1 VPSESEV
8 LDAARPLVAAG
19 LALHWLRRREKV
31 PIEANWSTAS
41 VHTAESL
48 AGAYRQG
55 SNIGIR
61 LGEPSRTA
69 AGYVHLIDLD
79 IRDAAQEQVAWDWL
93 LARWPEAR
101 SAPYVVSGSGGA
113 SRHLYFFTDRPFRS
127 LKIARSEGFELV
139 FDPKMGREVK
149 KRDWEI
155 ELFGTGK
162 QAVLPPSVHPDT
174 GQPYRWGRGIE
185 WGLVELGIGPFV
197 AAETVQ
203 SWGVTHDE
211 LHSDED
217 EDLFALVRAEP
228 MGLSEAEIA
237 AAVAGVPPEWVEDR
251 DCWLQ
256 VGQALHHEY
265 QGGAPGF
272 ERWCEWSRQSAK
284 FDIQDQKRVWK
295 SFREQS
301 KNPVRMASIIKA
313 AGDYRLAEA
322 HADME
327 ELVGPGT
334 AVVVVPVAVPLSAD
348 LADLL
353 GGPVP
358 IQQGDKPKL
367 GPVIDPDWKSYL
379 HRNQEGVISP
389 TLPNVQ
395 LIVRNDIR
403 TRGIIAFNEFTQ
415 DQVLI
420 GSPGRLG
427 LKKESPKPIRQLE
440 GAIWT
445 VWDPLNGDSWTD
457 SHDNAVRAVI
467 EAPERQGGYALKTSD
482 RDLRAAIDMV
492 AHENA
497 FHPVR
502 DYLDGTVWDG
512 VSRVETLFIDY
523 LGCEDNAYHRE
534 AARLFL
540 LGAVTRIFEPGH
552 KFDFVPIL
560 EGLQGKRKS
569 TFIRI
574 LGRSWSCELEGD
586 FHDAKAMVEKM
597 QGAWICEIA
606 ELQGFSKSDVTTIK
620 GFISRVRDKVRLA
633 FERRARSF
641 PRQCVFM
648 GSTNEREYLRD
659 ATGGRRFWPIACT
672 VAEIDTDRLARC
684 IDQIWAEATA
694 KYRSMRDLYTHADLP
709 LYLQNDDAAAQAK
722 VLQED
727 RRQESADEV
736 MAGRIAEWLERPI
749 GAELGLDCLDG
760 EEPRFRSEV
769 YLPEIWTQMLGQD
782 AAKYD
787 PRNQQLLGRAMRLV
801 PGWRLQGQGR
811 SKVYGKQRVFVRVD
825 QTERVEPLAA

>member
-1 VPSESEV
+1 MPSESEI

-31 PIEANWSTAS
+31 PIEANWSTAP
-41 VHTAESL
+41 VHTVETL
-48 AGAYRQG
+48 AAAYRAG
-55 SNIGIR
+55 SNLGIR
-61 LGEPSRTA
+61 LGEPSHTP

-79 IRDAAQEQVAWDWL
+79 IRDAAHEQVAWDWL
-93 LARWPEAR
+93 LARWPDAR
-101 SAPYVVSGSGGA
+101 SAPFVISGSGGA

-127 LKIARSEGFELV
+127 RKIARSEGFELV
-139 FDPKMGREVK
+139 FDPKLGREVK

-155 ELFGTGK
+155 EVYGTSK
-162 QAVLPPSVHPDT
+162 QAVLPPSIHPDT

-203 SWGVTHDE
+203 SWGVSSGG
-211 LHSDED
+211 LHVDED
-217 EDLFALVRAEP
+217 DDLFALVRAEP

-334 AVVVVPVAVPLSAD
+334 AVAVAPVAVPLSAD
-348 LADLL
+348 LMDLL

-379 HRNQEGVISP
+379 HRNQEGVIAP

-403 TRGIIAFNEFTQ
+403 TRGIVAFNEFTQ

-440 GAIWT
+440 GTIWT
-445 VWDPLNGDSWTD
+445 VRDSLNGDIWTD

-502 DYLDGTVWDG
+502 DYLNKSVWDG
-512 VSRVETLFIDY
+512 ARRAETLFIDY

-569 TFIRI
+569 TFIRL
-574 LGRSWSCELEGD
+574 LGRAWSCELEGD

-606 ELQGFSKSDVTTIK
+606 ELQGFSKSEVTTIK

-672 VAEIDTDRLARC
+672 VAEIDTDRLEVE
-684 IDQIWAEATA
+684 IDQIWAEASA
-694 KYRSMRDLYTHADLP
+694 AYRSMRNLYPRAELP
-709 LYLQNDDAAAQAK
+709 LFLRNEDAAAQAK

-727 RRQESADEV
+727 RRQETAEEM
-736 MAGRIAEWLERPI
+736 MAGRIAEWLESPI
-749 GAELGLDCLDG
+749 GAELGLDDLDG
-760 EEPRFRSEV
+760 EQPRFRSEV

-782 AAKYD
+782 MAKYE

-811 SKVYGKQRVFVRVD
+811 SKAYGKQRVFVRVD
-825 QTERVEPLAA
+825 HPERGEPLAA

>member
-1 VPSESEV
+1 MPSESEI

-31 PIEANWSTAS
+31 PIEANWSTAP
-41 VHTAESL
+41 VHTVETL
-48 AGAYRQG
+48 AAAYRAG
-55 SNIGIR
+55 SNLGIR
-61 LGEPSRTA
+61 LGEPSHTP

-79 IRDAAQEQVAWDWL
+79 IRDAAHEQVAWDWL
-93 LARWPEAR
+93 LARWPDAR
-101 SAPYVVSGSGGA
+101 SAPFVISGSGGA

-127 LKIARSEGFELV
+127 RKIARSEGFELV
-139 FDPKMGREVK
+139 FDPKLGREVK

-155 ELFGTGK
+155 EVYGTSK
-162 QAVLPPSVHPDT
+162 QAVLPPSIHPDT

-203 SWGVTHDE
+203 SWGVSSGG
-211 LHSDED
+211 LHVDED
-217 EDLFALVRAEP
+217 DDLFALVRAEP

-334 AVVVVPVAVPLSAD
+334 AVAVAPVAVPLSAD
-348 LADLL
+348 LMDLL

-379 HRNQEGVISP
+379 HRNQEGVIAP

-403 TRGIIAFNEFTQ
+403 TRGIVAFNEFTQ

-440 GAIWT
+440 GTIWT
-445 VWDPLNGDSWTD
+445 VRDSLNGDIWTD

-502 DYLDGTVWDG
+502 DYLNKSVWDG
-512 VSRVETLFIDY
+512 ARRAETLFIDY

-606 ELQGFSKSDVTTIK
+606 ELQGFSKSEVTTIK

-672 VAEIDTDRLARC
+672 VAEIDTDRLEVE
-684 IDQIWAEATA
+684 IDQIWAEASA
-694 KYRSMRDLYTHADLP
+694 AYRSMRNLYPRAELP
-709 LYLQNDDAAAQAK
+709 LFLRNEDAAAQAK

-727 RRQESADEV
+727 RRQETAEEM
-736 MAGRIAEWLERPI
+736 MAGRIAEWLESPI
-749 GAELGLDCLDG
+749 GAELGLDDLDG
-760 EEPRFRSEV
+760 EQPRFRSEV

-782 AAKYD
+782 MAKYE

-811 SKVYGKQRVFVRVD
+811 SKAYGKQRVFVRVD
-825 QTERVEPLAA
+825 HPERGEPLAA